1 MDGDLAEKIRTLL
14 ADPEASSK
22 IAAAM
27 QTLQMPS
34 APKPAPTVT
43 KEPEAAVAASL
54 PTQSSQNRH
63 AQLMTALRSLVR
75 EDKRSKID
83 SRERA
88 MTVATLFAGFR
99 KGRQL

>member
-34 APKPAPTVT
+34 APKPAPAA
-43 KEPEAAVAASL
+43 KEPEVAVAASL
-54 PTQSSQNRH
+54 PTQNPQNRH

-83 SRERA
+83 SMERA